1 MIIPDTVK
9 ILFKKYTV
17 CRDNN
22 MRDDKGNRLYGQIDH
37 IEQLITLNEDAGLEQ
52 QKATLMHEMVHG
64 LDDLYSIGLKEKQVE
79 KLGTA
84 LYMLVRDNPEMFA
97 EDKL

>member
-1 MIIPDTVK
+1 MIIPDSVN

-22 MRDDKGNRLYGQIDH
+22 MRDDKGNLLYGQIDH

-64 LDDLYSIGLKEKQVE
+64 LDNLYSIGLKEKQVE

-84 LYMLVRDNPEMFA
+84 LYMLVRDNPGMFT
-97 EDKL
+97 EEKS

>member
-1 MIIPDTVK
+1 MIIPESVNL
-9 ILFKKYTV
+9 LFKKYTV

-22 MRDDKGNRLYGQIDH
+22 MRDDKGNLLYGQIDH

>member
-1 MIIPDTVK
+1 MIIPDSVN

-17 CRDNN
+17 RYDNN
-22 MRDDKGNRLYGQIDH
+22 MRNDKGDLLYGQIDH

-64 LDDLYSIGLKEKQVE
+64 LDELYGIGLKEKQVE
-79 KLGTA
+79 KLGVA
-84 LYMLVRDNPEMFA
+84 LYMLVRDNPGMFT
-97 EDKL
+97 EEKS

>member
-22 MRDDKGNRLYGQIDH
+22 MRNDKGDLLYGQIDH
-37 IEQLITLNEDAGLEQ
+37 IEQLITLNEDAGIEQ

-64 LDDLYSIGLKEKQVE
+64 LDELYGIGLKEKQVE

-84 LYMLVRDNPEMFA
+84 LYMLVRDNPELFA

>member
-1 MIIPDTVK
+1 MIIPESVNL
-9 ILFKKYTV
+9 LFKKYTV

-22 MRDDKGNRLYGQIDH
+22 MRDDKGNLLYGQIDH

-97 EDKL
+97 EDKS

>member
-22 MRDDKGNRLYGQIDH
+22 MRDDKGNLLYGQIDH

>member
-1 MIIPDTVK
+1 MIIPDSVN

-22 MRDDKGNRLYGQIDH
+22 MRDDKGNLLYGQIDH
-37 IEQLITLNEDAGLEQ
+37 IEQLITLNENAGLEQ

>member
-1 MIIPDTVK
+1 MIIPDSVN

-22 MRDDKGNRLYGQIDH
+22 MRDDKGNLLYGQIDH
-37 IEQLITLNEDAGLEQ
+37 IEQMITLNEDAGLEQ

>member
-1 MIIPDTVK
+1 MIIPDSVN

-22 MRDDKGNRLYGQIDH
+22 MRDDKGNLLYGQIDH
-37 IEQLITLNEDAGLEQ
+37 IEQLITLNENAGLEQ
-52 QKATLMHEMVHG
+52 QRATLMHEMVHG

>member
-1 MIIPDTVK
+1 MIIPDSVN

-22 MRDDKGNRLYGQIDH
+22 MRDDKGNLLYGQIDH

>member
-1 MIIPDTVK
+1 MIITDSVT

-17 CRDNN
+17 GRDSNT
-22 MRDDKGNRLYGQIDH
+22 RDDKGNLLYGQIDH

-64 LDDLYSIGLKEKQVE
+64 LDALYSIGLKEKQVE

-84 LYMLVRDNPEMFA
+84 LYMLVWDNPEMFA